1 MGQLLRII
9 IILIGVW
16 LVLSIIKRALASHR
30 KSRADQTSIPKMVAC
45 DLCGT
50 HVPESEAICED
61 GRHFCSEAHQK
72 EARG

>member
-16 LVLSIIKRALASHR
+16 LVLTIIKRALASRR
-30 KSRADQTSIPKMVAC
+30 KSRPDQTSIPKMVAC
-45 DLCGT
+45 DVCGT
-50 HVPESEAICED
+50 HVPESEAIRED
-61 GRHFCSEAHQK
+61 GRHYCSEAHRK